1 MNKEIYDILYNPS
14 SISSCYENPAA
25 EDHPGNEVHDLSI
38 KQNLYLRLLD
48 QLALVRD
55 EELAKAS
62 VLGLYREVLLG
73 VPPDLRA
80 FVLNG
85 FNMSLKRFEV
95 RFARS
100 KSLFDQCLQL
110 VIEMKAQVDR
120 EDKLQ
125 GMMTPAE
132 WVELEKSICHLT
144 RWESVCKPKA
154 KEEDVVP
161 LVLELQHS

>member
-25 EDHPGNEVHDLSI
+25 EDHPGGETHDLSA
-38 KQNLYLRLLD
+38 KQNLYLKLLD

-55 EELAKAS
+55 EELAKAA
-62 VLGLYREVLLG
+62 VLSLYREVLLG

-80 FVLNG
+80 FILNG

-110 VIEMKAQVDR
+110 VIEMKAQIDR

-125 GMMTPAE
+125 GMMTPGE

-144 RWESVCKPKA
+144 RWENVCNPKTV
-154 KEEDVVP
+154 EEAVQP
-161 LVLELQHS
+161 LTIDLS